1 MRGLIGPLLTTGV
14 ALSVAVVVVAN
25 PVIAPRADLQIPA
38 VQLSGTGDAMDMLN
52 KDFLSAVG
60 PTQAESSSNPF
71 AVLKD
76 LISSLAADA
85 SYLGRNAIVA
95 AFFAGAT
102 AVTNPELTAASY
114 PYVPAAPPYLP
125 RPAVSGGPVAWPV
138 PAASLPAAPVSTE
151 QLLALAAV
159 PADLI
164 PAAAEMV
171 MTLMD
176 DVHGITDDV
185 VTVAFAAGAL
195 LVTQG
200 GRAIDTLRGL
210 VDRDLRVVLSTAVTA
225 VTAVTSGD
233 PQTSI
238 VNAIHSVMEQT
249 VDETT
254 SVQTPPTQ
262 SPALGARAS
271 HGADPLTPPVVDSA
285 ANPVAAERVQRR
297 KVVVEDT
304 VILPAPA
311 PAAAVV
317 DAEVSLPGIVRGADQ
332 TAVPVRNP
340 VRSGPVNDIVKDAR
354 TQTDHILRNAADT
367 VRHAAG
373 RAARAVAGPAG
384 D

>member
-1 MRGLIGPLLTTGV
+1 V
-14 ALSVAVVVVAN
+14 ALSVAAVVVAN
-25 PVIAPRADLQIPA
+25 PVIVPRADLQVPA

-52 KDFLSAVG
+52 KDFLSAIG
-60 PTQAESSSNPF
+60 PAQAEPSSNPIS
-71 AVLKD
+71 VLKD

-85 SYLGRNAIVA
+85 SYLGRNAIIA

-114 PYVPAAPPYLP
+114 PYVPAPPYLP
-125 RPAVSGGPVAWPV
+125 APAVTGGPVAS
-138 PAASLPAAPVSTE
+138 PAPMLSLPAAGPVSTE
-151 QLLALAAV
+151 QLLALSAV
-159 PADLI
+159 PAELI

-176 DVHGITDDV
+176 DVHGITDDA
-185 VTVAFAAGAL
+185 VTAAFAAGAL

-210 VDRDLRVVLSTAVTA
+210 INRDLRAVLSAAVTV
-225 VTAVTSGD
+225 VTAGD
-233 PQTSI
+233 PQKAI
-238 VNAIHSVMEQT
+238 INAIDSVIEQPGY
-249 VDETT
+249 ETT
-254 SVQTPPTQ
+254 SVQTAPSQ
-262 SPALGARAS
+262 SPAIGQRTSPDSDPVAS
-271 HGADPLTPPVVDSA
+271 PVVNST

-297 KVVVEDT
+297 KTTAESP
-304 VILPAPA
+304 VILPTPA

-317 DAEVSLPGIVRGADQ
+317 DAEVSLPGFARGADQ
-332 TAVPVRNP
+332 TAAPVRNP

-354 TQTDHILRNAADT
+354 TQTDHALRNAADA

>member
-1 MRGLIGPLLTTGV
+1 MPGLIGPLLTTGV
-14 ALSVAVVVVAN
+14 ALSVAAVVVAN
-25 PVIAPRADLQIPA
+25 PVIVPRADLQVPA

-52 KDFLSAVG
+52 KDFLSAIG
-60 PTQAESSSNPF
+60 PAQTESSSNPI

-76 LISSLAADA
+76 LVSSLAADA

-114 PYVPAAPPYLP
+114 PYVPVPPHLP
-125 RPAVSGGPVAWPV
+125 APAVTGGPVAS
-138 PAASLPAAPVSTE
+138 PAPTVSLPAAGPVSTE
-151 QLLALAAV
+151 QLLALSAV
-159 PADLI
+159 PAELI

-176 DVHGITDDV
+176 DVHGITDDA
-185 VTVAFAAGAL
+185 VTAAFAAGAL

-200 GRAIDTLRGL
+200 GRAIATLRGL
-210 VDRDLRVVLSTAVTA
+210 VSRDLRAVLSAAATV
-225 VTAVTSGD
+225 VTSGD
-233 PQTSI
+233 PEKAI
-238 VNAIHSVMEQT
+238 INAINGVIEQPGY
-249 VDETT
+249 ETT
-254 SVQTPPTQ
+254 SVQTAPSQ
-262 SPALGARAS
+262 SPAIGQRTS
-271 HGADPLTPPVVDSA
+271 PDSDPVAPPVVNSS
-285 ANPVAAERVQRR
+285 ANPVAAEGVQRR
-297 KVVVEDT
+297 KDAAEDT

-317 DAEVSLPGIVRGADQ
+317 DAEASLPGIARGADQ

-340 VRSGPVNDIVKDAR
+340 VRSGPVNDIIKDAR
-354 TQTDHILRNAADT
+354 TQTEQTLRNAADT

>member
-1 MRGLIGPLLTTGV
+1 VPGLIGPLLTTGV
-14 ALSVAVVVVAN
+14 ALSVAAVVVAN

-60 PTQAESSSNPF
+60 PTQTESSSNPF

-102 AVTNPELTAASY
+102 AVTNPELTAASH
-114 PYVPAAPPYLP
+114 PYVPVPPYLP
-125 RPAVSGGPVAWPV
+125 LPTVSGGPVAWPAPTV
-138 PAASLPAAPVSTE
+138 SLPAAGPVSTD

-159 PADLI
+159 PADLM

-171 MTLMD
+171 MTLMN
-176 DVHGITDDV
+176 DVDGITDDA
-185 VTVAFAAGAL
+185 VTAAFAAGAL

-210 VDRDLRVVLSTAVTA
+210 VGRDLRAVLSTA

-233 PQTSI
+233 PQKAI
-238 VNAIHSVMEQT
+238 INAIHSAIEQP
-249 VDETT
+249 VGEPT
-254 SVQTPPTQ
+254 SVLAPPTQ
-262 SPALGARAS
+262 SPAIGERTS
-271 HGADPLTPPVVDSA
+271 PGSSPVTPPVVDST

-297 KVVVEDT
+297 KVAVDPP

-311 PAAAVV
+311 AAVAVV
-317 DAEVSLPGIVRGADQ
+317 DPDVSPPGTTKGAAHTD
-332 TAVPVRNP
+332 VPVRNP

-354 TQTDHILRNAADT
+354 TQTDRILRNASDT

-373 RAARAVAGPAG
+373 RAARAVAGPTG